1 MQAESEKEE
10 AIAAAAKAVKAAKAA
25 AAAAAKKELVSPAP
39 TLPAPRTAAADGRA
53 PPRASDDD
61 ISPAAAPV
69 ASKDGADADAPLP
82 ALQPAGAA
90 APVAFARK
98 KPRPKSNLS
107 MLMSAG
113 TFALP
118 PPSQSAPHAAPA
130 PSQQL
135 PKAALPLVAST
146 QQRGAK
152 TKVRRCLAAA
162 HCAAST

>member
-10 AIAAAAKAVKAAKAA
+10 AIAAAAKAAKAA

-135 PKAALPLVAST
+135 HKAALPLVAST
-146 QQRGAK
+146 QQRGANK

-162 HCAAST
+162 NCAAST